1 MKTNMVR
8 RAAAAAV
15 LALILPLP
23 LVVAGAAQAAEAAQP
38 KSSATAAPSTQLP
51 KPTGPYAVGR
61 QILHLTDTARTDPW
75 VPAAG
80 ARQLMVSMYY
90 PARPGTGGPAPYMTD
105 AAEKA
110 MITFKAPGY
119 PVDPL
124 PQVGTWSHTDAR
136 PVGGK
141 YPLVL
146 LSPGFTMPRTEISG
160 LAEDLASRGY
170 VVALVDHTYENS
182 GTTFPDG
189 QTLTCAICDA
199 PPPGGPAVIEQSR
212 AKDMSFVL
220 DELTGPGKRAWGYA
234 HLIDAKRIGMAGHS
248 IGGAA
253 TVSTMAADQR
263 VRAGVNLDG
272 TMFDPVPAAG
282 LGGRP
287 FLLMGHPSD
296 LGEDPSWTD
305 GWAHLDGWKRW
316 ITFAGSNHSSFTDVP
331 RLAEVLGVPN
341 PPGTTLST
349 ARGEQL
355 TRTYV
360 GAFFDEQ
367 LKGEAEPVL
376 DGPSAADPEV
386 SFHS

>member
-1 MKTNMVR
+1 MAKIR
-8 RAAAAAV
+8 RTAAAV
-15 LALILPLP
+15 VLALVLPLP
-23 LVVAGAAQAAEAAQP
+23 LVAAGAAQAAPATKAAAQ
-38 KSSATAAPSTQLP
+38 SAPSAQLP
-51 KPTGPYAVGR
+51 RPTGPHAVGR
-61 QILHLTDTARTDPW
+61 QILHLTDTDRTDPW

-105 AAEKA
+105 TAEID
-110 MITFKAPGY
+110 MIKLKAPGF
-119 PVDPL
+119 PTDPL
-124 PQVGTWSHTDAR
+124 LQIGTWSHTDAR
-136 PVGGK
+136 PEGGK

-146 LSPGFTMPRTEISG
+146 LSPGFTMPRTELTG

-189 QTLTCAICDA
+189 QTLTCAICDT

-220 DELTGPGKRAWGYA
+220 DELTGPGKRAWKYA
-234 HLIDAKRIGMAGHS
+234 HLIDAKRVGMAGHS

-253 TVSTMAADQR
+253 AISTMAADQR

-287 FLLMGHPSD
+287 FLMVAHDMG
-296 LGEDPSWTD
+296 GQEDPSWTD

-316 ITFAGSNHSSFTDVP
+316 ITLAGSNHGTFTDVP
-331 RLAEVLGVPN
+331 LLADALGVPT
-341 PPGTTLST
+341 PPGTTMT
-349 ARGEQL
+349 AARGAQL
-355 TRTYV
+355 TRLYV
-360 GAFFDEQ
+360 GAFFDLQ
-367 LKGEAEPVL
+367 LKGIPEPLL
-376 DGPSAADPEV
+376 DGPSAAQPEV